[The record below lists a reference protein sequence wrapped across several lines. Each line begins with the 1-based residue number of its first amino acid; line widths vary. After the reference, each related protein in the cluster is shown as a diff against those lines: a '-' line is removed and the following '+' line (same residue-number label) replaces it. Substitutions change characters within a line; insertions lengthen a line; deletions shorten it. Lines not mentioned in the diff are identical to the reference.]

1 MHLREEIVARWMDV
15 IYFGMVYMADPP
27 LNFMLSF
34 MLEIT
39 RTPYR
44 PKNIKPH
51 PFADASVCYP
61 SDTHPLIVRV
71 CASQFASIC
80 SLVMSYASVADSA
93 SVTRSLDFVV
103 VLVGVDGGWPVG
115 VPGVE
120 CLLRVEQPLLLC
132 PTELAVTG
140 E

>member
-1 MHLREEIVARWMDV
+1 MHPREEIARWMDV

-71 CASQFASIC
+71 RF
-80 SLVMSYASVADSA
+80 SVCVD
-93 SVTRSLDFVV
+93 LLPGHVV
-103 VLVGVDGGWPVG
+103 R
-115 VPGVE
+115 
-120 CLLRVEQPLLLC
+120 LRRGQRLSH
-132 PTELAVTG
+132 
-140 E
+140 